1 MSRRLTADGQD
12 GGATGDR
19 GRTARH
25 DRATVDR
32 CPVMLGAN
40 HELLAPPGGDVI
52 AGSVTWSRL
61 APASRD
67 LAPPGGD
74 VALASHAARAERRAS
89 ARQRETGSDVIAEQ
103 VEPRVDRPASADNLA
118 PAVANV
124 SVSVSV
130 SVCFARRAGAPRQ
143 EFLHGQVSI
152 KTSKVKFR

>member
-19 GRTARH
+19 DRQARH

-32 CPVMLGAN
+32 GPVMLGAN
-40 HELLAPPGGDVI
+40 HEL
-52 AGSVTWSRL
+52 
-61 APASRD
+61 

>member
-1 MSRRLTADGQD
+1 
-12 GGATGDR
+12 
-19 GRTARH
+19 
-25 DRATVDR
+25 
-32 CPVMLGAN
+32 MLCAN

-89 ARQRETGSDVIAEQ
+89 ARQRETGSDVIAEH

-118 PAVANV
+118 PAVAN
-124 SVSVSV
+124 VSVSV

-152 KTSKVKFR
+152 KTVKFR